1 MQELSLDLLKEKLK
15 RYPHFDELER
25 FLERIKDES
34 PVLLV
39 LFGSLARGD
48 FTQHSDIDVLCVYDE
63 EFSDPR
69 ERFLKSYKH
78 SDGLVQTKTLSLKE
92 FKTGLL
98 TGNSFL
104 YEVMRTGI
112 ILYSKIS
119 MNDLEKW
126 IKECK
131 KNLKVRILPPY

>member
-1 MQELSLDLLKEKLK
+1 
-15 RYPHFDELER
+15 
-25 FLERIKDES
+25 
-34 PVLLV
+34 
-39 LFGSLARGD
+39 
-48 FTQHSDIDVLCVYDE
+48 
-63 EFSDPR
+63 
-69 ERFLKSYKH
+69 
-78 SDGLVQTKTLSLKE
+78 VQTKTLSLKE

-131 KNLKVRILPPY
+131 KNLKVRISHLSPMNKHDQELKIFRQACYLIFFTSKILYSLSKMNLSK